1 MADFKVNRICVVGA
15 GQMGHQI
22 GMLSAL
28 GGFQTTIQD
37 LQESALEKAEVS
49 LHRLM
54 KKWVDKGKISGQEM
68 ENAFNRLQFT
78 TSLADASKDADFVIE
93 AVVEKLEVKR
103 LVFEQLERCA
113 PPHAIFASNSSTIVN
128 SLIAD
133 ATSRPDRVCNMHFF
147 FPPLVMDCVEVVMS
161 ENTSDETAEIA
172 MEVSKRMNRTA
183 LLLKKEV
190 SGFVANRIL
199 GALHK
204 EAMSLYESG
213 IADFKDI
220 DTICKKALNHP
231 IGPFELMDLSGID
244 VCYYVMRQRF
254 DETGNPE
261 DKPPSI
267 LEEKV
272 KAGDLGRKTGKGFYD
287 YQKQEINS

>member
-37 LQESALEKAEVS
+37 LQENALEKAEVS
-49 LHRLM
+49 LRRIM
-54 KKWVDKGKISGQEM
+54 KKWVDKGKISEQEM
-68 ENAFNRLQFT
+68 ENAFNLLQFT
-78 TSLADASKDADFVIE
+78 TSLAEASKDADFVIE

-161 ENTSDETAEIA
+161 EKTSDETAEIA

-204 EAMSLYESG
+204 EAMHLYESG

-244 VCYYVMRQRF
+244 VCYYVMLQRF

>member
-37 LQESALEKAEVS
+37 LQESALENAEVS
-49 LHRLM
+49 LRGLM
-54 KKWVDKGKISGQEM
+54 KKWVEKGKISQQEI

-78 TSLADASKDADFVIE
+78 TNLADASKDADFVIE

-103 LVFEQLERCA
+103 LVFEQLERFA

-133 ATSRPDRVCNMHFF
+133 TTSRPDKVCNMHFF

-161 ENTSDETAEIA
+161 KKTSQETAEIA
-172 MEVSKRMNRTA
+172 MEISKRMNRTA
-183 LLLKKEV
+183 LLLRKEI

-213 IADFKDI
+213 ITDFKDI

-244 VCYYVMRQRF
+244 VCYYVMQQRF
-254 DETGNPE
+254 AETGNTE

-272 KAGDLGRKTGKGFYD
+272 KAGELGRKTGKGFYD
-287 YQKQEINS
+287 YQKQENLV